1 MAYIDAKDAD
11 LPRKFI
17 SDRGRIRS
25 RSVIRVTA
33 QQQPGST

>member
-1 MAYIDAKDAD
+1 M
-11 LPRKFI
+11 